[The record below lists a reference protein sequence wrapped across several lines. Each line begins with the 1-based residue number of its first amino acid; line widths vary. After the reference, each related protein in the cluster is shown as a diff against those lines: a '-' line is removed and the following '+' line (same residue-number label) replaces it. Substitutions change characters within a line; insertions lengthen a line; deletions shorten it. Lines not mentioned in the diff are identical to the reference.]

1 MLMRTWPSPLGMMT
15 MTGDDAGL
23 TGLWFEGQRHMPD
36 LCGCGDGDCPVFDL
50 TVRWL
55 EDYFSGGRPDVEIPL
70 LLSGTAFQL
79 SVWDQLMKIP
89 YGRTVSYGSIAHG
102 IGCAS
107 ARAVGLAVGRNP
119 ISLIIPCH
127 RVIGSDGHLTGYAG
141 GLWRKEALL
150 RLEGVLP
157 QED

>member
-1 MLMRTWPSPLGMMT
+1 MLMRTWNSPLGVIAMS
-15 MTGDDAGL
+15 GDGEAL
-23 TGLWFEGQRHMPD
+23 SGLWFSGQRHMPD
-36 LCGCGDGDCPVFDL
+36 LSVAEEGECAVFDL

-55 EDYFSGGRPDVEIPL
+55 EDYFSGHEPEHDVPLRPE
-70 LLSGTAFQL
+70 GTAFQL

-89 YGRTVSYGSIAHG
+89 YGRTVSYGSIAQS

-127 RVIGSDGHLTGYAG
+127 RVIGSDGRLTGYAG

-157 QED
+157 QAG